1 MWPEMARRLWL
12 GGNRGHRVGLRAGHW
27 GGRSTCGL
35 LCRATLPAAT
45 AKSTANR
52 FKVIV
57 AGGLLKVQL
66 NLMATGPMSEN
77 ILSALSYSP
86 S

>member
-12 GGNRGHRVGLRAGHW
+12 AGNRGYRVGLRACHW
-27 GGRSTCGL
+27 GASLTCGL
-35 LCRATLPAAT
+35 LCQATLPVAP
-45 AKSTANR
+45 AKSKANR

-66 NLMATGPMSEN
+66 NLMETGPMSEN